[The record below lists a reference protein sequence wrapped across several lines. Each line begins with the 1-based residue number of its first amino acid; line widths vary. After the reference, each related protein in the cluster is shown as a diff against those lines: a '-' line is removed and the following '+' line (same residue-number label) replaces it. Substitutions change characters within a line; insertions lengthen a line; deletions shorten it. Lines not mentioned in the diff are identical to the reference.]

1 MSAECHGGDNPP
13 HNLPMA
19 GHPTGAQAA
28 VRISHLRKL
37 SRLAGR
43 RAWPLVVGL
52 LLLSVSRGMAQ
63 TSTRL
68 LVASGETVPDHPGFV
83 FGPFSGL
90 VMNARQ
96 QIAFLTTLESARLET
111 PAIVRSVGVTFS
123 VVAFR
128 GLVAPAAG
136 TVFESFGAPSMND
149 NGTIAFSAALNGAA
163 PSSGI
168 FSVTQGKPAAVALAG
183 QSAPGAGA
191 PFQAFSSPVIGSS
204 GAILFGALTGSGSA
218 SPGASGLYL
227 WTPQGLQSV
236 PLPAGFTLG
245 PGEML
250 QPIFQNEDES
260 VWIPNDVSV
269 AAADDQLFRALAIR
283 SFQSL
288 TPPPNPVSTALA
300 LAPLPQEKPVPML
313 LVILHG
319 TQPQTMALEGDPT
332 QPVMARLGAG
342 APPVLP
348 LIGVE
353 SAVAGALGGRVV
365 IASAAASNPGDL
377 AFYCYC
383 NGAVERLTTSADMAP
398 VAIQPGTRAIHF
410 LTGDGSHTLAFT
422 APLAGQANTSAIFV
436 TSLP

>member
-1 MSAECHGGDNPP
+1 
-13 HNLPMA
+13 MA
-19 GHPTGAQAA
+19 GHPIGAQAA
-28 VRISHLRKL
+28 ARIRPFCKL
-37 SRLAGR
+37 SRLAGG
-43 RAWPLVVGL
+43 RAWPLVAGL
-52 LLLSVSRGMAQ
+52 LLISVSRGMAQ

-96 QIAFLTTLESARLET
+96 QIAFLTTLESARLQT

-128 GLVAPAAG
+128 GLVAPAAD

-149 NGTIAFSAALNGAA
+149 NGTIAFSAALGAA

-168 FSVTQGKPAAVALAG
+168 FSVTQGKPVAVALAG
-183 QSAPGAGA
+183 QSAPGAVA

-204 GAILFGALTGSGSA
+204 GAILFGALTGSGSG
-218 SPGASGLYL
+218 SPSASGLYL

-236 PLPAGFTLG
+236 PLPAGFALG

-250 QPIFQNEDES
+250 QPIFQSEDES

-288 TPPPNPVSTALA
+288 TPPPNPASTALA

-348 LIGVE
+348 LVGVE
-353 SAVAGALGGRVV
+353 SAVAGALEGRVV

-383 NGAVERLTTSADMAP
+383 NGAVEGLTTSADLAP
-398 VAIQPGTRAIHF
+398 VAIQPGGRGIHF
-410 LTGDGSHTLAFT
+410 LTSDGSHTLAFT
-422 APLAGQANTSAIFV
+422 APLAGQANTNAIFV